1 MENDICMK
9 GNNME
14 QGSLTWNRFKEE
26 QIKAESNGCRKHVKC
41 NNIFVYYYSVLFC
54 ALIYRCQKKYN

>member
-14 QGSLTWNRFKEE
+14 QGSLTWNRFKED
-26 QIKAESNGCRKHVKC
+26 QGRVKW
-41 NNIFVYYYSVLFC
+41 V
-54 ALIYRCQKKYN
+54 